1 MNADLNNRKIY
12 IWCFLILFIVSA
24 SSAEAETITY
34 KDKLGWDATV
44 KVPVRSVVFFQT
56 YELIPS
62 LGIWDKV
69 VGISRWAYEN
79 DLMLAAKPDIKKTIP
94 SAGSGTDVNIEA
106 ILKLKPE
113 LVITWTWNPNV
124 VWFMQEKGL
133 TVISI
138 YPESLQELYDVMR
151 LHGRLF
157 KKEKKMEQSIA
168 EMERIFSIIRERVS
182 KIPSDK
188 RKKVVWLGSKPTS
201 IACGIGV
208 TNDIFNL
215 IGGINVA
222 GKIPQR
228 NADFSMEQ
236 ILSWNPDVIFI
247 WGNANYKARDILENS
262 QWDSLKAVKE
272 GRVYKSPKWSTWSTR
287 LAPIAL
293 WMAMKTYP
301 EYFHDIN
308 YEKITDN
315 FYRKVFGIPYSK
327 VKQIEP

>member
-1 MNADLNNRKIY
+1 MNADLINRKIY

-24 SSAEAETITY
+24 ASAEAETITY
-34 KDKLGWDATV
+34 KDKLGRDITV

-69 VGISRWAYEN
+69 VGIGRWAYEN

-168 EMERIFSIIRERVS
+168 EMERIFSLIRERVS

-236 ILSWNPDVIFI
+236 IVSWNPDVIFI
-247 WGNANYKARDILENS
+247 WGNANYKARDILESS

-301 EYFHDIN
+301 EYFRDIN

>member
-34 KDKLGWDATV
+34 KDKLGRDATV